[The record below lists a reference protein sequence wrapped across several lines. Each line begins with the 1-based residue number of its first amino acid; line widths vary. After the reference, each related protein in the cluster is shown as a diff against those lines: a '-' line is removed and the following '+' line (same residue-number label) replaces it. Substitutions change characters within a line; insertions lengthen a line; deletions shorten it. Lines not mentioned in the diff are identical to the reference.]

1 MPRFPLLR
9 VLGLDTCDI
18 AEIPWVSNVVRSLLL
33 MQFSDMT
40 QAYRRLL
47 YMRQHL

>member
-18 AEIPWVSNVVRSLLL
+18 AEIPWVSNAVCSLLL
-33 MQFSDMT
+33 VLFLDMT
-40 QAYRRLL
+40 RAYRRLL
-47 YMRQHL
+47 YMS